1 MSKNKRAKRTLI
13 MKYGKKCFIEELG
26 IRTPEEIELERK
38 RYTSKKQRAIMD
50 ELTYHHI
57 IEKCK
62 RRTGNRREWSGIKKY
77 KSSMAE

>member
-1 MSKNKRAKRTLI
+1 MSTNKGAKKTLI

-26 IRTPEEIELERK
+26 LRSKEEIEAERK
-38 RYTSKKQRAIMD
+38 RYKSKKQRAIMD

-62 RRTGNRREWSGIKKY
+62 GRKSNRRKWCFIKKY
-77 KSSMAE
+77 ESSMV